1 MTTAITEQ
9 RQPAF
14 SLTPQSI
21 DEALRFAEMLSKSS
35 IVPKD
40 YQGNAGNILVAIQ
53 WGMEIGLQPL
63 QAMQNIAV
71 INGRPSI
78 WGDAML
84 AIVRGSG
91 LLEYIREEPTDESC
105 TCTIKRKGED
115 PVTRTFTMADAKK
128 AGLANKQGPWT
139 QYPKRMMQMRAR
151 AYALRDVFP
160 DVLRGVEVAEIA
172 SDLPVPE
179 KDMGKADVID
189 DPKPAA
195 TTKTAALKNRIAAK
209 KSTREPVT
217 LQVVMAAIGSAT
229 TLDELK
235 KTADMAAGLTNPDD
249 KEQAR
254 KAYAEKKAALKEESV
269 DPETGEITQQPQDET
284 IPASEI
290 ANQIEN
296 AKTLDDLY
304 MAADGIRFVPQ
315 EQQDELNRM
324 YKEAKARLEGDVK

>member
-1 MTTAITEQ
+1 MTTVMTQQ
-9 RQPAF
+9 RQSAF

-84 AIVRGSG
+84 AIVRGSA
-91 LLEYIREEPTDESC
+91 LLEYIREEPTDEGC

-139 QYPKRMMQMRAR
+139 NYPKRMMQMRAR

-160 DVLRGVEVAEIA
+160 DVLRGVEIAEEVRDMPA
-172 SDLPVPE
+172 PE
-179 KDMGKADVID
+179 KDMGPADVVD
-189 DPKPAA
+189 GPKA
-195 TTKTAALKNRIAAK
+195 TTKTETLKNRIAAK
-209 KSTREPVT
+209 KTTRETVM
-217 LQVVMAAIGSAT
+217 LQDVIAAIGSAG

-235 KTADMAAGLTNPDD
+235 IKAGMAVCLTDPDD

-254 KAYAEKKAALKEESV
+254 KAYAEKKAALKAESV
-269 DPETGEITQQPQDET
+269 DPDTGEITQDEKT
-284 IPASEI
+284 PASI
-290 ANQIEN
+290 PLTFAKVADQIN
-296 AKTLDDLY
+296 KAKTLDDLDL
-304 MAADGIRFVPQ
+304 AADDIRRVSGEKFQ
-315 EQQDELNRM
+315 EELRAM
-324 YKEAKARLEGDVK
+324 YESAKARLS

>member
-1 MTTAITEQ
+1 MTTAMTEQ

-14 SLTPQSI
+14 SLTPQSL
-21 DEALRFAEMLSKSS
+21 DEALKFAEMLSKSS

-40 YQGNAGNILVAIQ
+40 YQGNAGNVLVAVQ

-91 LLEYIREEPTDESC
+91 LLEFIREEPTDESC
-105 TCTIKRKGED
+105 TCTIKRKGEE
-115 PVTRTFTMADAKK
+115 PVTRTFTMADAQK

-160 DVLRGVEVAEIA
+160 DVLRGVEIAEEA
-172 SDLPVPE
+172 RDMPVPE
-179 KDMGKADVID
+179 KDMGKADVVD
-189 DPKPAA
+189 ETKPAA
-195 TTKTAALKNRIAAK
+195 TTKTAALKNRISAK
-209 KSTREPVT
+209 KPAPAIT
-217 LQVVMAAIGSAT
+217 LQEVT
-229 TLDELK
+229 TMLENAVSEDDLK
-235 KTADMAAGLTNPDD
+235 KAADMAARLAVPEE

-254 KAYAEKKAALKEESV
+254 KIYSEKKSALRKNESI
-269 DPETGEITQQPQDET
+269 DPETGEVIQKKPEET
-284 IPASEI
+284 LTFAEV
-290 ANQIEN
+290 ADRLGK
-296 AKTLDDLY
+296 AKTPDDLDL
-304 MAADGIRFVPQ
+304 AADDIRRVPGEKFQ
-315 EQQDELNRM
+315 EELRAM
-324 YKEAKARLEGDVK
+324 YESAKARLS

>member
-1 MTTAITEQ
+1 MTTTITEQ

-14 SLTPQSI
+14 SLTPKSI

-53 WGMEIGLQPL
+53 WGVEIGLQPL

-115 PVTRTFTMADAKK
+115 PVTRTFTMADANK

-172 SDLPVPE
+172 RDLPVPE

-189 DPKPAA
+189 ETKPAA

-254 KAYAEKKAALKEESV
+254 KAYTEKKAALKSESV
-269 DPETGEITQQPQDET
+269 DPDTGEITQQTQDET

-324 YKEAKARLEGDVK
+324 YEEAKKRFDIE

>member
-1 MTTAITEQ
+1 MTTAMTEQ

-14 SLTPQSI
+14 SLTPQSL
-21 DEALRFAEMLSKSS
+21 DEALKFAEMLSKSS

-40 YQGNAGNILVAIQ
+40 YQGNAGNVLVAVQ

-91 LLEYIREEPTDESC
+91 LLEFIREEP
-105 TCTIKRKGED
+105 
-115 PVTRTFTMADAKK
+115 VARTFTMADAQK

-160 DVLRGVEVAEIA
+160 DVLRGVEIAEEA
-172 SDLPVPE
+172 RDMPVPE
-179 KDMGKADVID
+179 KDMGPADVVD
-189 DPKPAA
+189 GPKAA
-195 TTKTAALKNRIAAK
+195 TKTETLKNRIAAK
-209 KSTREPVT
+209 KPAPAIT
-217 LQVVMAAIGSAT
+217 LQEVT
-229 TLDELK
+229 TMLENAVSEDDLK
-235 KTADMAAGLTNPDD
+235 KAADMAARLAVPEE

-254 KAYAEKKAALKEESV
+254 KIYSEKKSALRKNESI
-269 DPETGEITQQPQDET
+269 DPETGEVIRKKPEET
-284 IPASEI
+284 LTFAEV
-290 ANQIEN
+290 ADRLGK
-296 AKTLDDLY
+296 AKTPDDLDL
-304 MAADGIRFVPQ
+304 AADDIRRVPGDKFQ
-315 EQQDELNRM
+315 EELRAM
-324 YKEAKARLEGDVK
+324 YESAKTRLGSSS

>member
-1 MTTAITEQ
+1 MTTAMTEQ

-14 SLTPQSI
+14 SLTPQSL
-21 DEALRFAEMLSKSS
+21 DEALKFAEMLSKSS

-40 YQGNAGNILVAIQ
+40 YQGNAGNVLVAVQ

-91 LLEYIREEPTDESC
+91 LLEFIREEPTDEGC

-115 PVTRTFTMADAKK
+115 PVARTFTMADAQK
-128 AGLANKQGPWT
+128 AGLANKQEPWT

-160 DVLRGVEVAEIA
+160 DVLRGVEIAEEA
-172 SDLPVPE
+172 RDMPVPE
-179 KDMGKADVID
+179 KDMGPADVVD
-189 DPKPAA
+189 GPKAA
-195 TTKTAALKNRIAAK
+195 TKTETLKNRIAAK
-209 KSTREPVT
+209 KPAPAIT
-217 LQVVMAAIGSAT
+217 LQEVT
-229 TLDELK
+229 TVLENAVSEDDLK
-235 KTADMAAGLTNPDD
+235 KAADMAARLAVPEE

-254 KAYAEKKAALKEESV
+254 KIYSEKKSALRKNESI
-269 DPETGEITQQPQDET
+269 DPETGEVIRKKPEET
-284 IPASEI
+284 LTFAEV
-290 ANQIEN
+290 ADRLGK
-296 AKTLDDLY
+296 AKTPDDLDL
-304 MAADGIRFVPQ
+304 AADDIRRVPGEKFQ
-315 EQQDELNRM
+315 EELRAM
-324 YKEAKARLEGDVK
+324 YETAKARLGSSLS

>member
-1 MTTAITEQ
+1 MTTAITQQ

-128 AGLANKQGPWT
+128 ARLANKQGPWT

-172 SDLPVPE
+172 SDLPPE

-189 DPKPAA
+189 ETKPAA

-254 KAYAEKKAALKEESV
+254 KAYAEKKAALKAESV
-269 DPETGEITQQPQDET
+269 DPETGEITQQSQDET

-324 YKEAKARLEGDVK
+324 YEEAKKRFGTE